1 MRGILDDAHL
11 HRAAV
16 ALPQPGPPS
25 PTIRNNPA
33 MTALAWAGAV
43 AMDYRRQVTM
53 RRDGDDSVVATY
65 ADGLIIFRNKDAAA
79 LRKLCRSLRWEIVR
93 DTTASDDGRTGAPGP
108 WCRPNPSRQKPKP
121 NSPMQT
127 SPLEA
132 HRRFRSLPTSTV
144 AVMPATRRTP
154 SGT

>member
-1 MRGILDDAHL
+1 MMRGILDDAHL

-79 LRKLCRSLRWEIVR
+79 LRKLCRSPR
-93 DTTASDDGRTGAPGP
+93 
-108 WCRPNPSRQKPKP
+108 
-121 NSPMQT
+121 
-127 SPLEA
+127 
-132 HRRFRSLPTSTV
+132 
-144 AVMPATRRTP
+144 
-154 SGT
+154 